1 MSLRSIVRLL
11 PMRVRAPVRTKW
23 HAMRT
28 RRPFNLSRFRA
39 RKEFSGQHVVVA
51 GIYRSAT
58 GIGKAAELVAR
69 TLEERGSIVSR
80 VDLTT
85 ALKMPATSDSQP
97 VLEPL
102 DCGSIDAT
110 DCVVVLNADH
120 AFALLLFDRKWLL
133 GRCIVGHWIWELER
147 LPRKWLGMA

>member
-28 RRPFNLSRFRA
+28 RRPFDLSRLRV
-39 RKEFSGQHVVVA
+39 RKEFSGRHVVVA

-58 GIGKAAELVAR
+58 GLGKAAELVAR
-69 TLEERGSIVSR
+69 TLERRGSIVSR

-85 ALKMPATSDSQP
+85 ALKMLATSDNQP
-97 VLEPL
+97 FLEP
-102 DCGSIDAT
+102 T
-110 DCVVVLNADH
+110 DC
-120 AFALLLFDRKWLL
+120 RS
-133 GRCIVGHWIWELER
+133 I
-147 LPRKWLGMA
+147 

>member
-28 RRPFNLSRFRA
+28 RRPFNLSRLRV
-39 RKEFSGQHVVVA
+39 RKEFSGAHVVVA

-69 TLEERGSIVSR
+69 TLEERGSMVSR

-85 ALKMPATSDSQP
+85 ALKIRATKGDSERFP
-97 VLEPL
+97 GPK
-102 DCGSIDAT
+102 DCRSIDAT
-110 DCVVVLNADH
+110 DCVLVLNADH
-120 AFALLLFDRKWLL
+120 AFALSLFDRKWLL
-133 GRCIVGHWIWELER
+133 G
-147 LPRKWLGMA
+147 